1 MFPNSIMIFPISP
14 VMKPPAEHC
23 FCFHLGIVK
32 PKQYIAL
39 THTQCL
45 VNENTL
51 DNPPFLTLKT
61 TTIHES
67 FI

>member
-51 DNPPFLTLKT
+51 DNPPF
-61 TTIHES
+61 
-67 FI
+67 